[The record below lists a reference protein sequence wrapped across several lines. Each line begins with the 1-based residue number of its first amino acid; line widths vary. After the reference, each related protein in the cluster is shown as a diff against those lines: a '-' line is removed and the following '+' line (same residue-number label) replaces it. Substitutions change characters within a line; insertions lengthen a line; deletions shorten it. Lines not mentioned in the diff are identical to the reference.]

1 MDFKKLAPSEI
12 RYSQD
17 SISNTFR
24 SGQNIG
30 ETLDEIVSDPD
41 TANRIPK
48 ISVFNKDDTWFT
60 SDNRRLWVFK
70 KAEEI
75 ERQQREGT
83 TNGNRTATER
93 ERTTNENRT
102 ATEREGTTNGN
113 RTAAEKQKYC
123 NRSDCFLH
131 CNIFRYETSTN
142 GNRTATERDG

>member
-48 ISVFNKDDTWFT
+48 ISVFNKDDKWFT

-75 ERQQREGT
+75 ERQQ
-83 TNGNRTATER
+83 
-93 ERTTNENRT
+93 
-102 ATEREGTTNGN
+102 REGTTNGN